1 VLKQIISYET
11 YLKKKMVN
19 TLGTSRGWSSSGT
32 IEHLFHVEKNYD
44 MLMKRILSRDIL
56 NALKRLER
64 NGGSYGVDRMSTQNL
79 RLYIVEHWAEL
90 SNSVQ
95 QGTMNLNP
103 SVVSKSR
110 NQQGLLGI
118 PIVLDLHSTSDCP
131 NLNPHF
137 DP

>member
-1 VLKQIISYET
+1 VVVNCVET
-11 YLKKKMVN
+11 DNLLRDLLEEENGEYIGDFKRV
-19 TLGTSRGWSSSGT
+19 SSSGT

-90 SNSVQ
+90 SNSV
-95 QGTMNLNP
+95 
-103 SVVSKSR
+103 
-110 NQQGLLGI
+110 
-118 PIVLDLHSTSDCP
+118 
-131 NLNPHF
+131 
-137 DP
+137 